1 MSNIYTT
8 EAGTGQFL
16 MNDASGNMTWSDPVY
31 ASTTNSVYDTWSGTN
46 QWNYT
51 IKVPNPNEELP
62 ETLKQ
67 ITDHTLEECWKDSRV
82 KCFSSREELYSYID
96 SLEYESTVFFHEEIS
111 KKVKPK
117 TILHVFKDYGRVGLI
132 LSGDS
137 SEIFFVKDE

>member
-1 MSNIYTT
+1 MSNVSTT
-8 EAGTGQFL
+8 TTGTGQYLINNPTGSF
-16 MNDASGNMTWSDPVY
+16 TWSQPV
-31 ASTTNSVYDTWSGTN
+31 TTWDYSLR
-46 QWNYT
+46 
-51 IKVPNPNEELP
+51 VPNYNEELP

-67 ITDHTLEECWKDSRV
+67 ITDHTLEECWKESRV

-96 SLEYESTVFFHEEIS
+96 SLEYESTVFFYEEIS

-117 TILHVFKDYGRVGLI
+117 TILHVFKDYGPVGLI